1 MGLGEAEKQRRY
13 RERHVGADGDKVRID
28 LYVARECVSI
38 LRHMA
43 RHHQC
48 SVTRLVENLARDAER
63 WLKYEQ
69 MTRAQRK
76 AYERSSSDLDFLE
89 RGWRRR
95 IRAKEGAPPR
105 RKKLMKVV
113 SR

>member
-1 MGLGEAEKQRRY
+1 MGLSEAEKQQRY
-13 RERHVGADGDKVRID
+13 RERHVGVNGDKVRMD

-48 SVTRLVENLARDAER
+48 SVTRLVEDLARDAEHR
-63 WLKYEQ
+63 LRYEQ

-76 AYERSSSDLDFLE
+76 AYEESASDLDFLD
-89 RGWRRR
+89 RGWIRR
-95 IRAKEGAPPR
+95 IRAKEGTPPK
-105 RKKLMKVV
+105 RKKLAKMVT
-113 SR
+113 R